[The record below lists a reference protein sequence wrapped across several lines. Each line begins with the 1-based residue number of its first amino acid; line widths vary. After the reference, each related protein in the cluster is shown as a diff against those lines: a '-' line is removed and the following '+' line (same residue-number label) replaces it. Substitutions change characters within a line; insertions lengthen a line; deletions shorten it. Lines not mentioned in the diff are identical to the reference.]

1 MKLNI
6 LYEDNHL
13 IVVEKLPGVLTQSA
27 RLKLPV
33 LLDEVKSYIKEKYNK
48 PGNVFLG
55 MVHRLDVNVGGLIVF
70 AKTSKGAS
78 RLSKEIRE
86 NKFHKR
92 YLAIVEGNINTE
104 EEITLI
110 DYLRKDNRNR
120 KAIITDPSKG
130 KESVLKFKKIAQV
143 NNLNLV
149 EVNLITGRFHQ
160 IRAQLA
166 NYGTPIYGDHKYGSS
181 FQQEDIA
188 LYAYYLSFK
197 HPTRDEV
204 VEIKHYPENDLFLPF
219 LNKIK

>member
-1 MKLNI
+1 MNLNI

-33 LLDEVKSYIKEKYNK
+33 LLDEVKLYIKEKYNK
-48 PGNVFLG
+48 PGAVFLG
-55 MVHRLDVNVGGLIVF
+55 MVHRLDVNVGGIIVF

-92 YLAIVEGNINTE
+92 YLAVVEGNINTN

-110 DYLRKDNRNR
+110 DYLRKDNKNR
-120 KAIITDPSKG
+120 KAIITNKSSG
-130 KESVLKFKKIAQV
+130 KESILKFKKLSQI

-149 EVNLITGRFHQ
+149 EINLITGRFHQ

-166 NYGTPIYGDHKYGSS
+166 YYGTPIYGDHKYGSS
-181 FQQEDIA
+181 FKRDNIA
-188 LYAYYLSFK
+188 LYAHYLSFE
-197 HPTRDEV
+197 HPTKDET
-204 VEIKHYPENDLFLPF
+204 VEVKNYPTDSLFKQF
-219 LNKIK
+219 FDKTD